1 MAARHFLLCILATVL
16 HLTGSQVQCSTLDFR
31 ENCDVD
37 CEAAYRASLAI
48 DMRTRVNV
56 DLSNDPFYDNPANL
70 SDYAVGDLV
79 KWQDLTGNQ
88 TARIWTIPA
97 GMSLSRFFYMTEDI
111 DGKPIPAT
119 AFALLPWSNPQGKEN
134 PFRTV
139 VWAHGTAGYGR
150 ECAPTNHRALYY
162 EWEGPFVLAQAGY
175 AVIAP
180 DYAGQGS
187 NIPQGF
193 MYESGALHAA
203 DVGYGLQAARQ
214 ALGRQLSDDWVVVG
228 HSEGGLTAWRTNERE
243 AKAEKKTGGL
253 IGVVSVAPALRPLK
267 LIPESFRRANGGPVG
282 DVVSIFVIQAI
293 SKLYPSIRVDDYVTD
308 IVASRIPLSN
318 QGCLRTGGTIFGSL
332 TEKQL
337 YKNTSWLTHPDV
349 VDWQERYN
357 GAGVHELAAPM
368 LVIQGTGDL
377 LTYAET
383 MVEDFD
389 ATCKAF
395 PKSTAQLFLY
405 PEIGHDPAFQASQAD
420 YLPWIADRFNK
431 VPISLGCSKKRIE
444 SATNHYSLTH
454 QTWEGVI

>member
-1 MAARHFLLCILATVL
+1 MAARHFLLSLLAI
-16 HLTGSQVQCSTLDFR
+16 TGAQAQASALNFR
-31 ENCDVD
+31 DNCDFA

-48 DMRTRVNV
+48 DLRSRVNV
-56 DLSNDPFYDNPANL
+56 DLSIDPFYANPANL
-70 SDYAVGDLV
+70 SNFAVGDVV
-79 KWQDLTGNQ
+79 KWHDLTGDQ
-88 TARIWTIPA
+88 AGKIWSIPA

-119 AFALLPWSNPQGKEN
+119 AFVLLPWSNPQGKDK

-139 VWAHGTAGYGR
+139 VWAHGTAGYTR
-150 ECAPTNHRALYY
+150 ECAPSNNRILYY
-162 EWEGPFVLAQAGY
+162 EWEGPFALAQAGY

-187 NIPQGF
+187 DIPQGF

-203 DVGYGLQAARQ
+203 DVVHGLHAARQ
-214 ALGRQLSDDWVVVG
+214 VIGQQLSDDWVVVG

-243 AKAEKKTGGL
+243 AKADKKTKGL

-282 DVVSIFVIQAI
+282 DVVSIIVLQAI
-293 SKLYPSIRVDDYVTD
+293 SKLYPSIKVEDYVSD
-308 IVASRIPLSN
+308 IVASRIPASN
-318 QGCLRTGGTIFGSL
+318 LGCLRTGGTIFGSL
-332 TEKQL
+332 TETQL

-357 GAGVHELAAPM
+357 GAGLHQWAAPM
-368 LVIQGTGDL
+368 LVVQGMGDT
-377 LTYAET
+377 LTYIET
-383 MVEDFD
+383 MMEDFD

-395 PKSTAQLFLY
+395 PDSPAQLYVY
-405 PEIGHDPAFQASQAD
+405 PELNHDPAFQASQAD

-431 VPISLGCSKKRIE
+431 VPVATGCSKKTIE
-444 SATNHYSLTH
+444 PATKTHLLT
-454 QTWEGVI
+454 QQSWEAYL